1 MAQAGILSRKKLALD
16 PRLLAT
22 LNRLSPDVAPR
33 YSEPLDPG
41 IGGRAVSRSSCGP
54 FTTRI
59 VEPVESLFEDA
70 DGSGKGKTFGFDWT
84 GAVPG
89 NGGMSEL
96 PRAFM
101 RVNEDLLTREDSGS
115 HVV

>member
-22 LNRLSPDVAPR
+22 LNRLSPDVTPK

-41 IGGRAVSRSSCGP
+41 IGGRAVSWSSCSS

-59 VEPVESLFEDA
+59 VEPVESLFESA
-70 DGSGKGKTFGFDWT
+70 GGSGKGDTFGLPWA
-84 GAVPG
+84 GAVSG

-101 RVNEDLLTREDSGS
+101 GVNEDLLTREDSGS